1 MSGADMAVDTIDRL
15 PTRKRHQLT
24 PGILALHALL
34 IAGSVV
40 MLLPFAW
47 MLSTSLKLPPQT
59 FTYPPVWIPS
69 PIAWQNYVKTV
80 TVMPFGR
87 FYLNS
92 LIVTISVT
100 LLQILTSSLAAF
112 AFARM
117 RFPGRNLLFLLY
129 LATLMI
135 PFQVTMI
142 PNFIVVR
149 TLGWYDTYQA
159 LILPPAFSAFST
171 FLLRQYFMG
180 IPRDLDEAARIDGAS
195 SLRIWWQV
203 IMPLAGPAIAA
214 LATFVSLN
222 TWNDFLWP
230 LIITNSP
237 EMRTLPVGLSTFQ
250 GQFKTDW
257 NLLMAGSVIA
267 MLPVLLV
274 YIIGQRWFI
283 RGITLS
289 GLGGR

>member
-1 MSGADMAVDTIDRL
+1 MAIDVVRSS
-15 PTRKRHQLT
+15 RRSRGLT
-24 PGILALHALL
+24 PSALALHALL

-40 MLLPFAW
+40 MLLPFVW
-47 MLSTSLKLPPQT
+47 MLSTSLKLPPDI
-59 FTYPPVWIPS
+59 FTYPPVWIPN
-69 PIAWQNYVKTV
+69 PIAWQNYAKTV

-92 LIVTISVT
+92 LIVTTGVT
-100 LLQILTSSLAAF
+100 LLQLLTSSLAAF

-117 RFPGRNLLFLLY
+117 RFPGRNALFLLY

-142 PNFIVVR
+142 PNFILVR
-149 TLGWYDTYQA
+149 ALGWYDTYQA

-171 FLLRQYFMG
+171 FLLRQYFLS
-180 IPRDLDEAARIDGAS
+180 IPRELDEAARIDGAT

-222 TWNDFLWP
+222 SWNDFLWP

-237 EMRTLPVGLSTFQ
+237 SMRTLPVGLSAFQ
-250 GQFKTDW
+250 GQYKTDW

-283 RGITLS
+283 KGITLS

>member
-1 MSGADMAVDTIDRL
+1 MAVDIVDRI
-15 PTRKRHQLT
+15 PGQRRRIT
-24 PGILALHALL
+24 PGALLLHAAL

-40 MLLPFAW
+40 MLLPFIW
-47 MLSTSLKLPPQT
+47 MLSTSLKTPPET
-59 FTYPPVWIPS
+59 FKYPPVWIPS
-69 PIAWQNYVKTV
+69 TIAWSNYSRTIAA
-80 TVMPFGR
+80 MPFGR

-92 LIVTISVT
+92 LVVTAGVT
-100 LLQILTSSLAAF
+100 VLQILGSSLAAF
-112 AFARM
+112 AFARL
-117 RFPGRNLLFLLY
+117 RFRGREALFLLY

-142 PNFIVVR
+142 PNFILVR

-171 FLLRQYFMG
+171 FLLRQYFRG
-180 IPRDLDEAARIDGAS
+180 IPLDLDEAARIDGAS
-195 SLRIWWQV
+195 SFWIWWS
-203 IMPLAGPAIAA
+203 IILPLSGPVLAA
-214 LATFVSLN
+214 LAIFVSLN

-230 LIITNSP
+230 LIVTSS
-237 EMRTLPVGLSTFQ
+237 ERMRTLPVGLSAFQ

-257 NLLMAGSVIA
+257 NLLMAGSMIA
-267 MLPVLLV
+267 MLPMLIVYVLS
-274 YIIGQRWFI
+274 QRWFI

>member
-1 MSGADMAVDTIDRL
+1 MDMATDILHAPKSR
-15 PTRKRHQLT
+15 RRRGLT
-24 PGILALHALL
+24 PGALALHALL

-47 MLSTSLKLPPQT
+47 MLSTSLKLPPDI

-69 PIAWQNYVKTV
+69 PIAWQNYAKTV

-92 LIVTISVT
+92 LIVTTGVT
-100 LLQILTSSLAAF
+100 LLQLLTSSLAAF

-117 RFPGRNLLFLLY
+117 RFPGRNALFLLY

-149 TLGWYDTYQA
+149 ALGWYDTYQA

-171 FLLRQYFMG
+171 FLLRQYFLG
-180 IPRDLDEAARIDGAS
+180 IPRDLDEAARLDGAT

-222 TWNDFLWP
+222 SWNDFLWP

-267 MLPVLLV
+267 MVPVLLV